1 MAGTEEIKSFI
12 VAVLGVA
19 LGVTALTQ
27 AVLPTLTGSG
37 VPTLLATLGPI
48 VVAFVAI
55 LMVMRL
61 V

>member
-19 LGVTALTQ
+19 LGITALTQ
-27 AVLPTLTGSG
+27 VVLPVLSGSDLALLT
-37 VPTLLATLGPI
+37 TLGPI
-48 VVAFVAI
+48 VVAFVSI
-55 LMVMRL
+55 LMLMRL